1 MLIYSPLCK
10 SCAAALKAVYSV
22 AALKNV
28 FAPFYSSQLTMI
40 LNLQLGTNEFSQNIS
55 ELVGLMGVEAL
66 RRNLDNHV
74 YLFWHESWMAAASVS
89 VVTSV
94 SFTPTATD
102 EGTTILLLHS
112 EVKKMI
118 HEWM

>member
-1 MLIYSPLCK
+1 M
-10 SCAAALKAVYSV
+10 YSV

-66 RRNLDNHV
+66 RRNLDNHI

-94 SFTPTATD
+94 SFTPTD
-102 EGTTILLLHS
+102 EGTRILLLHS
-112 EVKKMI
+112 EAKKKYDS
-118 HEWM
+118 